1 MAYAYIWP
9 VTLPQTPNTNY
20 SETSGVLI
28 LRSPMD
34 AGPAKMRRRGSR
46 TDTMLV
52 TFEMSTAQV
61 ETLRAFV
68 HDTLKGTARFG
79 FTHPRTHEI
88 VEVRIVPQQDGN
100 LFSIG
105 YILPDYWT
113 ISMQLEIL
121 P

>member
-1 MAYAYIWP
+1 MAYAYTWP
-9 VTLPQTPNTNY
+9 VTLPQKPNTNY
-20 SETSGVLI
+20 SETSGVLV
-28 LRSPMD
+28 LRTSMD

-46 TDTMLV
+46 TDTMQV

-61 ETLRAFV
+61 EILRAFTQ
-68 HDTLKGTARFG
+68 DTLKGTARFG
-79 FTHPRTHEI
+79 FTHPRTNQI
-88 VEVRIVPQQDGN
+88 VEVRIVPQQDGT

-105 YILPDYWT
+105 YILPEYWT

>member
-9 VTLPQTPNTNY
+9 ETLPQTPNTDY
-20 SETSGVLI
+20 SETNGVLV
-28 LRSPMD
+28 LRTSMD

-46 TDTMLV
+46 PNTMQV
-52 TFEMSTAQV
+52 AFEMSTAQV
-61 ETLRAFV
+61 EILRAFV

-79 FTHPRTHEI
+79 FTHPRTNEI
-88 VEVRIVPQQDGN
+88 IEVRIVPQQDN
-100 LFSIG
+100 TLFSIG
-105 YILPDYWT
+105 YILPDYWR

>member
-9 VTLPQTPNTNY
+9 VTLPQKPNTNY
-20 SETSGVLI
+20 SETNGVLI
-28 LRSPMD
+28 LRTTMD

-46 TDTMLV
+46 PNTMQV

-61 ETLRAFV
+61 EILRAFTQ
-68 HDTLKGTARFG
+68 DTLKGTARFG
-79 FTHPRTHEI
+79 FTHPRTNQI
-88 VEVRIVPQQDGN
+88 VEVRIVPQQDGA
-100 LFSIG
+100 LFSVG

-113 ISMQLEIL
+113 ISLQLEVL